1 MKDLFDR
8 PITTAD
14 LQQKHDQA
22 GPPRRDAQRRFEPK
36 PPMNGIDDGTT
47 RQYPSD
53 SIQTVDENPLS
64 SAKRKF
70 GPTNDQVRHPQGN
83 LFRNLDHDSDQR
95 NTEKAERSNPQ
106 PGHPEWNRIERI
118 WEQKL
123 KERGLDVVMRVIAKD
138 FPERYRELKHGIN
151 FSKTRPAGGEDVH
164 AHQPNPNF
172 NTAIPTVALK
182 LTEQH
187 FGRPVSPLGHQEL
200 LISEQGPEAWS
211 NHGEES
217 NSSSSISDKAQY
229 GKDEPEMLEAYQE
242 KGYGQ
247 KNPRSKITSIGR
259 AYLDCSTDV
268 QSNQSNS

>member
-1 MKDLFDR
+1 MKDLVDR
-8 PITTAD
+8 PITMAD

-36 PPMNGIDDGTT
+36 PPMNGIDDATT
-47 RQYPSD
+47 RQHPSD
-53 SIQTVDENPLS
+53 SIQTVDENPLP

-83 LFRNLDHDSDQR
+83 LFRNLNHDSDQR
-95 NTEKAERSNPQ
+95 NIEKAERSNPL
-106 PGHPEWNRIERI
+106 PGDPEWGQIERI
-118 WEQKL
+118 WEQGL
-123 KERGLDVVMRVIAKD
+123 KERGLDGVMRVIAKD
-138 FPERYRELKHGIN
+138 YPERYRELKHGIN

-164 AHQPNPNF
+164 APQPNPKF
-172 NTAIPTVALK
+172 NTAIPTIAFK

-187 FGRPVSPLGHQEL
+187 FGRSVSPLSHQEL

-211 NHGEES
+211 NHGGES
-217 NSSSSISDKAQY
+217 NGSRSISEKAQHSN
-229 GKDEPEMLEAYQE
+229 DEPEVLNAFKE

-247 KNPRSKITSIGR
+247 TNPRSKIPSIGR

-268 QSNQSNS
+268 KSNQPNS